1 MLRCEHC
8 GVGLPGAPRACPLCQ
23 GALTGEPDETGRA
36 FPDLP
41 EGGSVIRRKL
51 LSWIAFGTACMAA
64 VCIAINL
71 ILPAGG
77 GWSLFVA
84 AGIASLWIDFGIML
98 KKWRN
103 LPKSIL
109 WQVAVVSLIA
119 YVWDRFTGFHGWS
132 VDYVLPILCICA
144 MIAMTVVSKI
154 RKLHAQDYV
163 LYLGLDCML
172 GLVSFVLILT
182 GAVRVVTP
190 SALCF
195 ASSLIF
201 LAFLLFF
208 EGKSVLDEIKRR
220 THL

>member
-8 GVGLPGAPRACPLCQ
+8 GIDLLGAPSTCPLCQ
-23 GALTGEPDETGRA
+23 SVPSGTPDETERA

-41 EGGSVIRRKL
+41 MLDPVINRRL
-51 LSWIAFGTACMAA
+51 LSWIAFATACMAV

-71 ILPAGG
+71 IFPAGG
-77 GWSLFVA
+77 WWSLFVT

-98 KKWRN
+98 KKWKN
-103 LPKSIL
+103 LPKNIL

-132 VDYVLPILCICA
+132 VDYVLPMLCICA
-144 MIAMTVVSKI
+144 MIAMTVVAKI
-154 RKLHAQDYV
+154 KKLHIQDYI
-163 LYLGLDCML
+163 LYLGLDCVL
-172 GLVSFVLILT
+172 GIVSFVLILT
-182 GAVRVVTP
+182 GAVRVVIP

-208 EGKSVLDEIKRR
+208 EGKSLLAELQRR
-220 THL
+220 MHL